1 MSLTI
6 KKAQSEAEQV
16 LGRMREAV
24 VLVARMRFDAIVKAG
39 GVPSLVDE
47 VGYLINTGRHDM
59 ARNLLDLHE
68 EYIEAQ
74 VNLDIARQS
83 ARYEHNID
91 VDGEP
96 SYLSEGDEPPAI
108 RLSEWE
114 YEKVLSGE
122 PSLLGTGWAADVV
135 RMPRAEK

>member
-1 MSLTI
+1 MSLTL
-6 KKAQSEAEQV
+6 KKAQEEAEQV
-16 LGRMREAV
+16 LSRMREAT
-24 VLVARMRFDAIVKAG
+24 VLVARMRFDAVVKAG
-39 GVPSLVDE
+39 GVPGVVEE
-47 VGYLINTGRHDM
+47 VGYLLNTGRYDM
-59 ARNLLDLHE
+59 ARNLVDLHE

-91 VDGEP
+91 VEGEP
-96 SYLSEGDEPPAI
+96 SYLADGGEPLPI

-122 PSLLGTGWAADVV
+122 PSLLGTGWAPEVV
-135 RMPRAEK
+135 RMPREEE

>member
-1 MSLTI
+1 MSLTL
-6 KKAQSEAEQV
+6 KKAQAEAEQV
-16 LGRMREAV
+16 LSRMREAA
-24 VLVARMRFDAIVKAG
+24 VLVARMRFDAVVKAG
-39 GVPSLVDE
+39 GVPGVVEE
-47 VGYLINTGRHDM
+47 VGYLLNTGRYDM
-59 ARNLLDLHE
+59 ARNLVDLHE

-91 VDGEP
+91 VEGEP
-96 SYLSEGDEPPAI
+96 SYLADGGEPPSI

-122 PSLLGTGWAADVV
+122 PGLLGTGWSPEVV
-135 RMPRAEK
+135 RMPREEK